1 MLQQDQ
7 QNHSTTNCPLRSM
20 AWITVDEQK
29 TVTHATTEIIT
40 LLEFNPVGQSLDDI
54 WQPLQEDISSSATTR
69 LVSTVNEKVLEVC
82 QHANN
87 DKTTAKTTTTIIC
100 TDMTELNHMY
110 TASRQKYSQV
120 AITRLTM
127 YGTIDAVFQSD
138 EQNTT
143 LAIGQPMMRYIHSDD
158 VQQFCAGLKQATK
171 FDAIATFCVRF
182 IDDETFEFTVMAI
195 EGGKVLCLMKPSSEK
210 QPQPQHQQ
218 QQISST
224 NNNVLRNSVTRIQ
237 LRFWYALEHGMTFI
251 ARNLA
256 NSLVMMIQTVWSLW
270 HDNNNNNEACTWSGL
285 FSTSSEYLVKKLVST
300 TKERPEI
307 DTFCHL
313 VSYIGISKTTSRT
326 WLDFTLDATSEWLIQ
341 KALTDANYNESVDSL
356 I

>member
-1 MLQQDQ
+1 MPQQDQ
-7 QNHSTTNCPLRSM
+7 HTHSTTNCPLRSM
-20 AWITVDEQK
+20 AWITVDQQT
-29 TVTHATTEIIT
+29 TVTHATAEIIA
-40 LLEFNPVGQSLDDI
+40 LLGFNPVGQSLDDI
-54 WQPLQEDISSSATTR
+54 WQPLQEDISSLATTR
-69 LVSTVNEKVLEVC
+69 LVSTVNEKVLEIC

-87 DKTTAKTTTTIIC
+87 DKTSAKVTTTTIIC

-143 LAIGQPMMRYIHSDD
+143 LAVGQPMMRYIHSDD

-171 FDAIATFCVRF
+171 YNAIAAFCVRF
-182 IDDETFEFTVMAI
+182 IDNETFEFTVMAI

-210 QPQPQHQQ
+210 QPQQHQQ
-218 QQISST
+218 ISCT
-224 NNNVLRNSVTRIQ
+224 NNNVLHSSVTRIQ
-237 LRFWYALEHGMTFI
+237 HRFWYALEHGMACI
-251 ARNLA
+251 ARHLA
-256 NSLVMMIQTVWSLW
+256 NSLIMMIQTAWCFW
-270 HDNNNNNEACTWSGL
+270 HDNSNNNKAGTWSGL

-307 DTFCHL
+307 DTLCHL
-313 VSYIGISKTTSRT
+313 VSYIGISKQLQG
-326 WLDFTLDATSEWLIQ
+326 LDT
-341 KALTDANYNESVDSL
+341 NYNENVDSL

>member
-1 MLQQDQ
+1 MRQQDQ
-7 QNHSTTNCPLRSM
+7 HTHSTTNCPLRSM
-20 AWITVDEQK
+20 AWITVNEQT
-29 TVTHATTEIIT
+29 TVTHATGDIIT
-40 LLEFNPVGQSLDDI
+40 LLGFNPVGQSLDDI
-54 WQPLQEDISSSATTR
+54 WQPLQKDISPSAPTR
-69 LVSTVNEKVLEVC
+69 LVSTVNEKVLEIC
-82 QHANN
+82 QHVNN
-87 DKTTAKTTTTIIC
+87 DKTSAKPTTTTIIC

-138 EQNTT
+138 EQNTI
-143 LAIGQPMMRYIHSDD
+143 LAVGQPMMRYIHSDD

-171 FDAIATFCVRF
+171 YNVIATFCVRF

-195 EGGKVLCLMKPSSEK
+195 EDGKVLCLMKPSLEK
-210 QPQPQHQQ
+210 QPEQQ
-218 QQISST
+218 KISCT
-224 NNNVLRNSVTRIQ
+224 NNSVLRNSVIQ
-237 LRFWYALEHGMTFI
+237 IQHRFWYALEHGMTFI

-256 NSLVMMIQTVWSLW
+256 NSLIMMIQTVWCFW
-270 HDNNNNNEACTWSGL
+270 HDNNSNNEACTWSGL
-285 FSTSSEYLVKKLVST
+285 FSSSSEYLVKKLVST

-313 VSYIGISKTTSRT
+313 VSYIGISKTTSRA
-326 WLDFTLDATSEWLIQ
+326 WFDFTLDATSEWLIQ
-341 KALTDANYNESVDSL
+341 KALTDTNSSENVDSL

>member
-7 QNHSTTNCPLRSM
+7 HSHSTSNCPLRSM
-20 AWITVDEQK
+20 AWITVNQET
-29 TVTHATTEIIT
+29 TVTHATAEIIS

-69 LVSTVNEKVLEVC
+69 LVSTTNNKVLEIC
-82 QHANN
+82 QHVNN
-87 DKTTAKTTTTIIC
+87 DKTAANATTTIIC

-143 LAIGQPMMRYIHSDD
+143 LAVGQPMMRYIHSDD
-158 VQQFCAGLKQATK
+158 VQKFCAGLKQATK
-171 FDAIATFCVRF
+171 YNAIATFCVRF

-210 QPQPQHQQ
+210 QSQQQ
-218 QQISST
+218 QQISCT
-224 NNNVLRNSVTRIQ
+224 KNNVLRNSVTQIQ
-237 LRFWYALEHGMTFI
+237 HRFCLI
-251 ARNLA
+251 
-256 NSLVMMIQTVWSLW
+256 MMIQTVWSLW
-270 HDNNNNNEACTWSGL
+270 HENSNNNKACTWTGL

-300 TKERPEI
+300 TKERPEV
-307 DTFCHL
+307 DTLCHL
-313 VSYIGISKTTSRT
+313 VSYIGISETTSRT
-326 WLDFTLDATSEWLIQ
+326 WFDFTLDATSEWLIQ
-341 KALTDANYNESVDSL
+341 KALTDTNYNENVDSL